1 MDKSRKFLQWKV
13 YCHKYIRIFV
23 NSNGMWKILSTFIIT
38 SLVLLS
44 NSEQAF
50 FRYDETRTT
59 GFAIVCACIWTG
71 LFNSI
76 EIFCSERN
84 SIKQEHKSGNVDYSV
99 FLGAHMMVEF
109 LLCLVEAIIIS
120 GLVVFV
126 HGQRFEVGGSIDL
139 ARIISLGVSVFLIV
153 YTADILG
160 LMISALVKTNK
171 MAMTIMPFALIFQL
185 VLSGF
190 IFELEGWKKIL
201 SNLTI
206 AKWGLRA
213 LGISIDF
220 NTMITELPESQAAGY
235 SLETKSILDSF
246 VDITRKNCAPEY
258 GPEKL
263 HLLRVFLVLVFF
275 IAMQT
280 WITRYALS
288 RIDRDER

>member
-1 MDKSRKFLQWKV
+1 MDKDQKLLQLKV
-13 YCHKYIRIFV
+13 YFHKYIRIFF
-23 NSNGMWKILSTFIIT
+23 NSNGLLKILSTFIIT

-44 NSEQAF
+44 TSKLAF
-50 FRYDETRTT
+50 IRYDETRTT
-59 GFAIVCACIWTG
+59 AFAIVCACIWTG

-84 SIKQEHKSGNVDYSV
+84 SIRQEHKSGNVDYSI

-120 GLVVFV
+120 ALVLFV
-126 HGQRFEVGGSIDL
+126 HGKRLNIGETLDL
-139 ARIISLGVSVFLIV
+139 SRVITLSLSVFLIV

-160 LMISALVKTNK
+160 LMISALVRTNK
-171 MAMTIMPFALIFQL
+171 MAMTIMPFAWIFQL
-185 VLSGF
+185 VLSDF

-220 NTMITELPESQAAGY
+220 NTMSTNLS
-235 SLETKSILDSF
+235 ET
-246 VDITRKNCAPEY
+246 
-258 GPEKL
+258 
-263 HLLRVFLVLVFF
+263 
-275 IAMQT
+275 
-280 WITRYALS
+280 
-288 RIDRDER
+288 